1 MKKVFTTTTE
11 SLAAMARMSAHE
23 TVSGHTLSRSAFI
36 ESITSNPRRELRF
49 GGAVFSPTNPSVS
62 SNKTEASHPCNVIQ
76 NTSRFKLLLYL
87 TIIDLDFIRFN
98 GLY

>member
-1 MKKVFTTTTE
+1 MLKVFTTTTE

-23 TVSGHTLSRSAFI
+23 TVAGHTVSRSAFI

-62 SNKTEASHPCNVIQ
+62 SNNTEPSHPYNAMQCKTHPGHAMLN
-76 NTSRFKLLLYL
+76 RY
-87 TIIDLDFIRFN
+87 
-98 GLY
+98 